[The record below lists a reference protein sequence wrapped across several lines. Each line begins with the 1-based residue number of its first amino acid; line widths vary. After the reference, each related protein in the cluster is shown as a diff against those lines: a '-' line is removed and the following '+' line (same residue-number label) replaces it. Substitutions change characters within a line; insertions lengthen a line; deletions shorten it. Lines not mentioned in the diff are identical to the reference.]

1 MWKPAAPGFAL
12 LLTLPK
18 ICCTASMKIH
28 ALRKVMVF
36 VLANLL
42 DKDAPGHRG
51 ELRVNLEA
59 LLFVAWHNRR
69 FWPLVAGN
77 RAA

>member
-1 MWKPAAPGFAL
+1 
-12 LLTLPK
+12 
-18 ICCTASMKIH
+18 MKIH

-51 ELRVNLEA
+51 ELRVNLES